1 MKTQTHTYNVLA
13 FSAAQKF
20 TWDSP
25 DTSLLRA
32 TQTPVPTFPR
42 KLFGPVWDQW
52 VASTAASKNAPH
64 DYVAASLLTLAGALM
79 GNAREVR
86 ISGWKEPPII
96 WTVLVGNPSLW
107 IGVEKGPR

>member
-1 MKTQTHTYNVLA
+1 MTTQPHNSNVLA
-13 FSAAQKF
+13 IPATQTF
-20 TWDSP
+20 TWDNP

-64 DYVAASLLTLAGALM
+64 DYVAD
-79 GNAREVR
+79 V
-86 ISGWKEPPII
+86 PP
-96 WTVLVGNPSLW
+96 S
-107 IGVEKGPR
+107 